1 MECMN
6 QVWQGY
12 YVDTI
17 CMLGGEILSVSLT
30 TEWFVLQE
38 EPVHHRLQ
46 KQVIFDYHFDWK
58 LTSVVVSL

>member
-1 MECMN
+1 MECMSE
-6 QVWQGY
+6 VWQGY
-12 YVDTI
+12 HVDTI

-38 EPVHHRLQ
+38 GPVHHRQ
-46 KQVIFDYHFDWK
+46 QRQVIFDYLFDSK